1 MSDIFLYVSSC
12 IQWNIIKNM
21 IKKKENKGKRK
32 KGRKGHTA
40 VDTEDSVFRLC
51 RRECRDSTVGS
62 STVRFFQKFKWVSF
76 LFRPSMSKR
85 SFSFNTIRGYC
96 SRGYYCRNE
105 FNRVNFG
112 LNWTR
117 KNAKLNEENVCS
129 RRVWSIN
136 PPIRIYFQLFSP
148 GFRNLKT

>member
-51 RRECRDSTVGS
+51 RRECRDSTVDGAVFPKIQMGQLFV
-62 STVRFFQKFKWVSF
+62 STVYVEALFF
-76 LFRPSMSKR
+76 L
-85 SFSFNTIRGYC
+85 
-96 SRGYYCRNE
+96 
-105 FNRVNFG
+105 
-112 LNWTR
+112 
-117 KNAKLNEENVCS
+117 
-129 RRVWSIN
+129 
-136 PPIRIYFQLFSP
+136 
-148 GFRNLKT
+148 